1 MSFNFIQVNGKLY
14 IELEELNLFLEENN
28 LPKLKI
34 KELQGGETK

>member
-14 IELEELNLFLEENN
+14 VELEELNLFLEENN

-34 KELQGGETK
+34 KKLEGVEQK